1 MVCSCGGRYPDSD
14 EFCPFCNCR
23 NNDYIIATPETAVNT
38 QEFSE
43 PGFVPCKNCGRT
55 INGSA
60 YKCPICGV
68 LLSDAQSPRSAQT
81 YYSEDMEN
89 IQQKR
94 IADSCAN
101 IAIICG
107 VLGLLIAGQI
117 FGFIAIFQGRKA
129 KRLGYSGRRASVA
142 IVFGVIAI
150 AFWLFLMFLV
160 FYYVPR
166 FAPHLIPEINEMFG
180 LR

>member
-23 NNDYIIATPETAVNT
+23 NKDYTAPPSGTATEK

-60 YKCPICGV
+60 YKCPICGT
-68 LLSDAQSPRSAQT
+68 LLSDAYSPKFEHAYQ
-81 YYSEDMEN
+81 SEDAK
-89 IQQKR
+89 IQQKH
-94 IADSCAN
+94 IAVSCAN